1 MQSSCNSVVVQV
13 NIFSNPPMDY
23 VSDNVKS
30 GNTCVVC
37 DVEFE
42 VEDSL
47 DEHIRRIHKDVVK
60 KTFSR
65 EAFEMVMTSEN
76 YTEWLKK
83 TSAKK
88 ARGRNKLQC
97 LKCKKQIKFLLK
109 SLIQKMKMLMRW

>member
-1 MQSSCNSVVVQV
+1 
-13 NIFSNPPMDY
+13 MDY

-65 EAFEMVMTSEN
+65 EAFEMVKTTED

-83 TSAKK
+83 PSAKR
-88 ARGRNKLQC
+88 RGEETSYSVSNAKNKS
-97 LKCKKQIKFLLK
+97 K
-109 SLIQKMKMLMRW
+109 SC